1 MKKFLL
7 YSLLSIVIL
16 LIGGF
21 IYVTIT
27 PPASP
32 LDTSLFNE
40 DGKEISITYS
50 KPYKKGRLIFG
61 DKSEGALVPFNQYW
75 RTGANRHTIINTNS
89 ELIFSD
95 NILPSGEY
103 SLYTIPGKDKWKV
116 VINSENGYFGIV
128 QPDNS
133 NDLFSFEAFPTNLNE
148 SVEQLTIDFVSDSIG
163 SSVRLRWDLTEVLM
177 PFIH

>member
-1 MKKFLL
+1 M
-7 YSLLSIVIL
+7 
-16 LIGGF
+16 
-21 IYVTIT
+21 
-27 PPASP
+27 
-32 LDTSLFNE
+32 DTSLFKE
-40 DGKEISITYS
+40 DGKEITITYS

-128 QPDNS
+128 QPDES
-133 NDLFSFEAFPTNLNE
+133 NDLFSFDAYPTNLNE
-148 SVEQLTIDFVSDSIG
+148 SVDQLTIDFVSDSIG

-177 PFIH
+177 PFK

>member
-21 IYVTIT
+21 LYITLT

-32 LDTSLFNE
+32 LDTSLFKE

-103 SLYTIPGKDKWKV
+103 SLYTIPGKDKWEV

-128 QPDNS
+128 QPDES

-177 PFIH
+177 PFK

>member
-21 IYVTIT
+21 LYITLT

-32 LDTSLFNE
+32 LDTSLFKE
-40 DGKEISITYS
+40 DGKEITITYS

-61 DKSEGALVPFNQYW
+61 DKSEGALVPFNEYW

-89 ELIFSD
+89 ELIFND

-103 SLYTIPGKDKWKV
+103 SLYTIPGKDKWTV

-128 QPDNS
+128 QPDES

-177 PFIH
+177 PFK

>member
-21 IYVTIT
+21 LYITLT

-32 LDTSLFNE
+32 LDTSLFKE
-40 DGKEISITYS
+40 DGKEITITYS

-61 DKSEGALVPFNQYW
+61 DKSEGALVPFNEYW

-89 ELIFSD
+89 ELIFND

-103 SLYTIPGKDKWKV
+103 SLYTIPGKDKWEV

-128 QPDNS
+128 QPDES
-133 NDLFSFEAFPTNLNE
+133 NDLFSFEAFPINLNE

-177 PFIH
+177 PFK

>member
-21 IYVTIT
+21 LYITLT

-89 ELIFSD
+89 ELNFND

-103 SLYTIPGKDKWKV
+103 SLYTIPGKDKWEV

-128 QPDNS
+128 QPDES
-133 NDLFSFEAFPTNLNE
+133 NDLFSFEAFPINLNE

-177 PFIH
+177 PFK

>member
-103 SLYTIPGKDKWKV
+103 SLYTIPGKDKWEV

-128 QPDNS
+128 QPDES

-177 PFIH
+177 PFK

>member
-21 IYVTIT
+21 LYITLT

-32 LDTSLFNE
+32 LDTSLFKE

-75 RTGANRHTIINTNS
+75 RTGANRHTIINTHS

-103 SLYTIPGKDKWKV
+103 SLYTIPGKDKWEV

-128 QPDNS
+128 QPDES

-177 PFIH
+177 PFK

>member
-21 IYVTIT
+21 LYITLT

-32 LDTSLFNE
+32 LDTSLFKE
-40 DGKEISITYS
+40 DGKEITITYS

-103 SLYTIPGKDKWKV
+103 SLYTIPGKDKWEV

-128 QPDNS
+128 QPDES

-177 PFIH
+177 PFK

>member
-21 IYVTIT
+21 LYITLT

-32 LDTSLFNE
+32 LDTSLYKE

-89 ELIFSD
+89 ELIFND

-103 SLYTIPGKDKWKV
+103 SLYTIPGKDKWEV

-128 QPDNS
+128 QPDES

-177 PFIH
+177 PFK

>member
-21 IYVTIT
+21 LYITLT

-32 LDTSLFNE
+32 LDTSLFKE

-89 ELIFSD
+89 ELIFND

-103 SLYTIPGKDKWKV
+103 SLYTIPGKDKWEV

-128 QPDNS
+128 QPDES

-177 PFIH
+177 PFK

>member
-103 SLYTIPGKDKWKV
+103 SLYTIPGKDKWEV

-128 QPDNS
+128 QPNES

-177 PFIH
+177 PFK

>member
-21 IYVTIT
+21 LYITLT

-32 LDTSLFNE
+32 LDTSLYKE

-89 ELIFSD
+89 ELIFND

-103 SLYTIPGKDKWKV
+103 SLYTIPGKDIWKV

-128 QPDNS
+128 QPDES

-177 PFIH
+177 PFK

>member
-21 IYVTIT
+21 LYITLT

-32 LDTSLFNE
+32 LDTSLFKE
-40 DGKEISITYS
+40 DGKEITITYS

-61 DKSEGALVPFNQYW
+61 DKSEGALVPFNEYW
-75 RTGANRHTIINTNS
+75 RTGANRHTIINTNT
-89 ELIFSD
+89 ELNFSD
-95 NILPSGEY
+95 NILPLGEY
-103 SLYTIPGKDKWKV
+103 SLYTIPGKDKLKV

-128 QPDNS
+128 QPDES
-133 NDLFSFEAFPTNLNE
+133 NDLFSFDAYPTNLNE
-148 SVEQLTIDFVSDSIG
+148 SIDQLTIDFVSDSIG

-177 PFIH
+177 PFK

>member
-21 IYVTIT
+21 LYITLT

-32 LDTSLFNE
+32 LDTSLFKE

-103 SLYTIPGKDKWKV
+103 SLYTIPGKDKWEV

-128 QPDNS
+128 QPDES
-133 NDLFSFEAFPTNLNE
+133 NDLFSFEAFPINLNE

-177 PFIH
+177 PFK

>member
-21 IYVTIT
+21 LYITLT

-103 SLYTIPGKDKWKV
+103 SLYTIPGKDKWEV

-128 QPDNS
+128 QPDES
-133 NDLFSFEAFPTNLNE
+133 NDLFSFEAFPINLNE

-177 PFIH
+177 PFK

>member
-16 LIGGF
+16 LMGGF
-21 IYVTIT
+21 LYITLT

-32 LDTSLFNE
+32 LETSLFNE

-61 DKSEGALVPFNQYW
+61 DKSEGALVRFNQYW
-75 RTGANRHTIINTNS
+75 MTVANRHTISNTNS

-103 SLYTIPGKDKWKV
+103 SLYTIPGKDKWEV

-128 QPDNS
+128 QPDES

-163 SSVRLRWDLTEVLM
+163 SSVRLRWDVTEVLM
-177 PFIH
+177 PFK

>member
-21 IYVTIT
+21 LYITLT

-32 LDTSLFNE
+32 LDTSLFKE
-40 DGKEISITYS
+40 DGKEITITYS

-61 DKSEGALVPFNQYW
+61 DKSEGALVPFNEYW
-75 RTGANRHTIINTNS
+75 RTGANRHTIINTNT
-89 ELIFSD
+89 ELNFSD

-103 SLYTIPGKDKWKV
+103 SLYTIPGKDTWKV

-128 QPDNS
+128 QPDES
-133 NDLFSFEAFPTNLNE
+133 NDLFFFDAYPTKLNE

-177 PFIH
+177 PFK

>member
-103 SLYTIPGKDKWKV
+103 SLYTIPGKDIWKV

-128 QPDNS
+128 QPDES

-177 PFIH
+177 PFK

>member
-21 IYVTIT
+21 LYITLT

-32 LDTSLFNE
+32 LDTSLFKE
-40 DGKEISITYS
+40 DGKEITITYS

-103 SLYTIPGKDKWKV
+103 SLYTIPGKDIWKV

-128 QPDNS
+128 QPDES

-177 PFIH
+177 PFK

>member
-21 IYVTIT
+21 LYITLT

-32 LDTSLFNE
+32 LDTSFFKE
-40 DGKEISITYS
+40 DGKEITITYS

-61 DKSEGALVPFNQYW
+61 DKSEGALVPFNEYW
-75 RTGANRHTIINTNS
+75 RTGANRHTIINTNT
-89 ELIFSD
+89 ELNFSD

-128 QPDNS
+128 QPDES

-177 PFIH
+177 PFK

>member
-21 IYVTIT
+21 LYITFT

-32 LDTSLFNE
+32 LDTSLFKE
-40 DGKEISITYS
+40 DGKEITITYS

-61 DKSEGALVPFNQYW
+61 DKSEGALVPFNEYW
-75 RTGANRHTIINTNS
+75 RTGANRHTIINTNF
-89 ELIFSD
+89 ELNFSD

-103 SLYTIPGKDKWKV
+103 SLYTIPGKDAWKV
-116 VINSENGYFGIV
+116 VINSENVYFGIL
-128 QPDNS
+128 QPDEN
-133 NDLFSFEAFPTNLNE
+133 NDLFSFDAYPTNLNE
-148 SVEQLTIDFVSDSIG
+148 SVEQLIIDFVSDSIG

-177 PFIH
+177 PFK

>member
-21 IYVTIT
+21 LYVTLT

-103 SLYTIPGKDKWKV
+103 SLYTIPGKDKWEV

-128 QPDNS
+128 QPNES

-177 PFIH
+177 PFK

>member
-21 IYVTIT
+21 LYITLT

-32 LDTSLFNE
+32 LDTSLFKE
-40 DGKEISITYS
+40 DGKEITITYS

-61 DKSEGALVPFNQYW
+61 DKADGALVPFNEYW
-75 RTGANRHTIINTNS
+75 RTGANRHTIINTNT
-89 ELIFSD
+89 ELNFSD

-103 SLYTIPGKDKWKV
+103 SLYTIPGKDAWKV

-128 QPDNS
+128 QPDES
-133 NDLFSFEAFPTNLNE
+133 NDLFSFDAYPTNLNE

-177 PFIH
+177 PFK

>member
-21 IYVTIT
+21 LYITLT

-32 LDTSLFNE
+32 LDTSLFKE
-40 DGKEISITYS
+40 DGKEITITYS

-103 SLYTIPGKDKWKV
+103 SLYTIPGKDIWKV

-128 QPDNS
+128 QPDES
-133 NDLFSFEAFPTNLNE
+133 NDLFSFDAYPTNLNE
-148 SVEQLTIDFVSDSIG
+148 SVDQLTIDFLSDSIG

-177 PFIH
+177 PFK

>member
-21 IYVTIT
+21 LYITLT

-89 ELIFSD
+89 ELTFND

-103 SLYTIPGKDKWKV
+103 SLYTIPGKDIWKV

-128 QPDNS
+128 QPDES

-177 PFIH
+177 PFK

>member
-21 IYVTIT
+21 LYITLT

-103 SLYTIPGKDKWKV
+103 SLYTIPGKDIWKV

-128 QPDNS
+128 QPNES

-177 PFIH
+177 PFK

>member
-7 YSLLSIVIL
+7 YSLLSIIIL

-21 IYVTIT
+21 LYITLT

-32 LDTSLFNE
+32 LDTSLFKV
-40 DGKEISITYS
+40 DGKEITITYS

-61 DKSEGALVPFNQYW
+61 DKSEGALVPFNEYW
-75 RTGANRHTIINTNS
+75 RTGANRHTIINTNT
-89 ELIFSD
+89 ELNFSD

-103 SLYTIPGKDKWKV
+103 SLYTIPSKDKWKV

-128 QPDNS
+128 QPDES

-177 PFIH
+177 PFK

>member
-75 RTGANRHTIINTNS
+75 RTGANRHTIINTTS

-103 SLYTIPGKDKWKV
+103 SLYTIPGKDKWEV

-128 QPDNS
+128 QPDES

-177 PFIH
+177 PFK

>member
-21 IYVTIT
+21 LYITLT

-103 SLYTIPGKDKWKV
+103 SLYTIPGKDKWEV

-128 QPDNS
+128 QPDES

-177 PFIH
+177 PFK

>member
-21 IYVTIT
+21 LYITLT

-103 SLYTIPGKDKWKV
+103 SLYTIPGKDKWEV

-128 QPDNS
+128 QPDKS
-133 NDLFSFEAFPTNLNE
+133 NDLFSFDAYPTNLNE
-148 SVEQLTIDFVSDSIG
+148 SVDQLTIDFVSDSIG

-177 PFIH
+177 PFK